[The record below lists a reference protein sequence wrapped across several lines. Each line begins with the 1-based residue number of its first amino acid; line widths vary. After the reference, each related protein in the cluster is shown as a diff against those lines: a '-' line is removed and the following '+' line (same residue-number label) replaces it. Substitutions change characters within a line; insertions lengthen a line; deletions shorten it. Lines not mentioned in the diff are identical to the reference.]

1 VSDAEFAASPPREAT
16 RVMDRSVMEYLFGG
30 RTLDEAVAACVAALG
45 PRPTLHVSLRDPS
58 PQVQARLTAFQD
70 VLQRLRAGED
80 CDAILAQLR
89 AGDFSQLAAVMTSQN
104 GAIPRIVQ
112 MHRDGDFA
120 KHEEELAEALSCAAF
135 LGASEALE
143 YLLAAG
149 VRSDGGSRTGLNAL
163 HWAANR
169 GELAAVQR
177 LVRAGAALETRNAYG
192 GTVLGATVWAAIH
205 EPRPA
210 HVAVI
215 EVLLEAG
222 ADVREAAYPSGNAA
236 VDAVLAKFGA
246 RAQS

>member
-1 VSDAEFAASPPREAT
+1 VP
-16 RVMDRSVMEYLFGG
+16 
-30 RTLDEAVAACVAALG
+30 
-45 PRPTLHVSLRDPS
+45 
-58 PQVQARLTAFQD
+58 
-70 VLQRLRAGED
+70 D
-80 CDAILAQLR
+80 CNAILAHLR
-89 AGDFSQLAAVMTSQN
+89 EGNFTRLAPVMTSQN
-104 GAIPRIVQ
+104 GDVPRIVQ
-112 MHRDGDFA
+112 RHRDGCFA
-120 KHEEELAEALSCAAF
+120 DHPVELAEALSCAAF

-149 VRSDGGSRTGLNAL
+149 VPRDGGDKTGLNAL

-177 LVRAGAALETRNAYG
+177 LLRAGASLETRNAYG

-210 HVAVI
+210 HVAVV

-222 ADVREAAYPSGNAA
+222 ADVHEAAFPSGDAA

-246 RAQS
+246 RGSY